1 MTLFDRARWLPWTLL
16 AVSLAGF
23 ADAMYLT
30 VKHFSQTVIP
40 CSLTHGCEIVTT
52 SVYATPLGI
61 PVALLGAIYYFA
73 ILTATFVAINEK
85 NERILLLTCRATI
98 VGLLASVWLVVVQVF
113 ILHAICQWCMISA
126 VTSTSLFIL
135 GYVVAPRI
143 LKPR

>member
-1 MTLFDRARWLPWTLL
+1 MTWLPWTFLV
-16 AVSLAGF
+16 VSLAGF

-30 VKHFSQTVIP
+30 VKHFSHSVIP

-73 ILTATFVAINEK
+73 LVAATFVAINEK
-85 NERILLLTCRATI
+85 NERLFRLATRATLL
-98 VGLLASVWLVVVQVF
+98 GLLASVWFVVVQVV

-126 VTSTSLFIL
+126 VTSTALFIL